1 MEHFFFNKNVS
12 KNFKNEKRPSK
23 ENVSFLSF
31 KKNLRPVDLM
41 DPMRS
46 KSIFK
51 KTEMEHFFLQS
62 KGFKG
67 SFFLPVPSI
76 SN

>member
-31 KKNLRPVDLM
+31 KKKLATCGLDGSYAIKI
-41 DPMRS
+41 D
-46 KSIFK
+46 FK
-51 KTEMEHFFLQS
+51 KTEMEHFFFT
-62 KGFKG
+62 K
-67 SFFLPVPSI
+67 
-76 SN
+76 

>member
-31 KKNLRPVDLM
+31 KKKLATCGLDGSYAIKI
-41 DPMRS
+41 D
-46 KSIFK
+46 FK